1 MVISWIDN
9 KVPVFG
15 GCTSIRE
22 QAAQFHNGLVTYHE
36 TSRHH
41 SFDGIRLWHD
51 AIRKDLQE
59 VSVELYEIRL
69 SSSFSDLPALVV
81 QLNFIADTLI
91 FYR

>member
-1 MVISWIDN
+1 MVISWINN

-22 QAAQFHNGLVTYHE
+22 QAAQFRNGLGTSHE

-59 VSVELYEIRL
+59 GLVELYQLRI
-69 SSSFSDLPALVV
+69 SSNFSDLPALVV
-81 QLNFIADTLI
+81 QLNFMTDTLI